1 MTICEEY
8 HSDLRSTLA
17 TEQEEAYDAP
27 SEACSY
33 IATPI
38 QGIASGNASD
48 FDYRTIDELQSQ
60 GIYLSYELTIA

>member
-38 QGIASGNASD
+38 QGIASGNGAD

-60 GIYLSYELTIA
+60 GFTNINKVY

>member
-1 MTICEEY
+1 MTVCEEY

-38 QGIASGNASD
+38 QGIASNGD
-48 FDYRTIDELQSQ
+48 FDYKTIEELQTQ
-60 GIYLSYELTIA
+60 GIQSEMLSL